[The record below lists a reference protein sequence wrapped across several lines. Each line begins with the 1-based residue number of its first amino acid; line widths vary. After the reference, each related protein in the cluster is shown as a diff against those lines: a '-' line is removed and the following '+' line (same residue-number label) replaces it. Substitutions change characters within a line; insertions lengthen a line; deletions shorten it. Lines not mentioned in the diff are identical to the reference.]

1 MKEILDVKPDF
12 TKITDMDLIG
22 LLSYCEDWL
31 PERVYDTA
39 YSQVF
44 PEQQVLEVK
53 KPFGEWLKGPK
64 KLPDIVRFELVR
76 AAYINYEAGKMRNLK
91 IAYFTTKIF
100 KNSLVWSFI
109 GFIFWWWFL

>member
-76 AAYINYEAGKMRNLK
+76 AAYINFEAGKMKNLK
-91 IAYFTTKIF
+91 IAYLTTKFF